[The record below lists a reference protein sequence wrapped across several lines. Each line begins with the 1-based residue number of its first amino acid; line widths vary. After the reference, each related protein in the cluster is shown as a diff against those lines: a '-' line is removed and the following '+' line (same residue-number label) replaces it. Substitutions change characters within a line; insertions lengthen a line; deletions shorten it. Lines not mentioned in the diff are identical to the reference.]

1 VLGKH
6 SGRHAF
12 AEQLAALGV
21 SLEGPALE
29 RAFDRF
35 KALADRK
42 KHLGEADLVAIASS
56 ERAASK
62 PTFVLDGLQVGCGT
76 MGLPTATVRLR
87 GPDEDVR
94 IHAAVGTGPVDAAFK
109 AIDGIVG
116 ARVTLVEYQVHSVT
130 EGIDALGEVSVRVRP
145 FDPRRVASP
154 QTDEPRARVVHGHGA
169 DTDIVV
175 ASAKAYLA
183 ALNRVLDDTAAV
195 AGPLPANPPRPMR
208 ELPL

>member
-1 VLGKH
+1 M
-6 SGRHAF
+6 
-12 AEQLAALGV
+12 
-21 SLEGPALE
+21 
-29 RAFDRF
+29 D
-35 KALADRK
+35 
-42 KHLGEADLVAIASS
+42 
-56 ERAASK
+56 
-62 PTFVLDGLQVGCGT
+62 
-76 MGLPTATVRLR
+76 LPTATVRLR

-145 FDPRRVASP
+145 FDPRRIASP

-183 ALNRVLDDTAAV
+183 VLNRVLDDLPHVVAASASQPKV
-195 AGPLPANPPRPMR
+195 G